1 MFLIVVPLVVQNVF
15 SALLKP
21 ISEQIQVVQNFREKN
36 RGSKLFNHLSAVSES
51 IPALGWVAMVRTALG
66 AGFLGRVGRVW
77 LPGEAAPSA
86 ASCQRVLSSLGSEA
100 WSLRKRND

>member
-1 MFLIVVPLVVQNVF
+1 MTSSPAGPPVNTWNCSRAALMFLIVPLVQNVF

-51 IPALGWVAMVRTALG
+51 IPALGWVAMVRAALG
-66 AGFLGRVGRVW
+66 AALLGRVGRV
-77 LPGEAAPSA
+77 AP
-86 ASCQRVLSSLGSEA
+86 C
-100 WSLRKRND
+100 